1 MPFFGVIVIVTLHVP
16 VRSPMSCGVSK
27 RQINFD
33 AFATETLILEF
44 RAAFNF
50 VRFTSAAMS
59 IVPDDADVAGM
70 LNKSVPATLVPDD
83 ADVAGML
90 SKSVPATFESVDE
103 ARSVSSVT
111 AGASEVD
118 VDVDVDVEELGKL
131 LSDRANK
138 RDIAMSA
145 ISKLEM
151 MSIPFRRNAVAA

>member
-1 MPFFGVIVIVTLHVP
+1 MPFFGVTVIVTLHVP
-16 VRSPMSCGVSK
+16 VRSPMSCGDSK
-27 RQINFD
+27 RHISRD
-33 AFATETLILEF
+33 AFATETLTLEF

-59 IVPDDADVAGM
+59 IVPDDADVAG
-70 LNKSVPATLVPDD
+70 TLY
-83 ADVAGML
+83 
-90 SKSVPATFESVDE
+90 KSVPATFESEDE

-118 VDVDVDVEELGKL
+118 VDVDVEELGKL
-131 LSDRANK
+131 LRDRANK
-138 RDIAMSA
+138 LDMAMSA

>member
-1 MPFFGVIVIVTLHVP
+1 
-16 VRSPMSCGVSK
+16 
-27 RQINFD
+27 
-33 AFATETLILEF
+33 
-44 RAAFNF
+44 
-50 VRFTSAAMS
+50 MS

-90 SKSVPATFESVDE
+90 YKSVPATFESVDE

-118 VDVDVDVEELGKL
+118 VDVDDEELGKL

-138 RDIAMSA
+138 LDMAMSA
-145 ISKLEM
+145 ISILEM

>member
-1 MPFFGVIVIVTLHVP
+1 
-16 VRSPMSCGVSK
+16 MSCGDSK
-27 RQINFD
+27 RHINFD

-59 IVPDDADVAGM
+59 IVPDDADVTGM
-70 LNKSVPATLVPDD
+70 LYKSV
-83 ADVAGML
+83 
-90 SKSVPATFESVDE
+90 SATFESVDE

-118 VDVDVDVEELGKL
+118 VDVDGDVEELGKL

-138 RDIAMSA
+138 LDMAMSA

>member
-90 SKSVPATFESVDE
+90 YKSVPATFESVDE

-111 AGASEVD
+111 AGASE

>member
-1 MPFFGVIVIVTLHVP
+1 MPFFGVTVIVTLHVP
-16 VRSPMSCGVSK
+16 VRSPMSCGDSK
-27 RQINFD
+27 RHINRD
-33 AFATETLILEF
+33 AFATETLTLEF

-59 IVPDDADVAGM
+59 IVPDDADVAGT
-70 LNKSVPATLVPDD
+70 LYKSVPATFESVDE
-83 ADVAGML
+83 ADVTGML
-90 SKSVPATFESVDE
+90 YKSVPATFESVDE

-118 VDVDVDVEELGKL
+118 VDVDVEELGKL
-131 LSDRANK
+131 LRDRANK
-138 RDIAMSA
+138 LDMAMSA

>member
-1 MPFFGVIVIVTLHVP
+1 
-16 VRSPMSCGVSK
+16 MSCGVSK

-59 IVPDDADVAGM
+59 IVPDDADVTGM
-70 LNKSVPATLVPDD
+70 LY
-83 ADVAGML
+83 
-90 SKSVPATFESVDE
+90 KSVPATFESVDE

-118 VDVDVDVEELGKL
+118 VDVEELGKL

-138 RDIAMSA
+138 LDMAMSA

>member
-1 MPFFGVIVIVTLHVP
+1 
-16 VRSPMSCGVSK
+16 
-27 RQINFD
+27 
-33 AFATETLILEF
+33 
-44 RAAFNF
+44 
-50 VRFTSAAMS
+50 MS

-90 SKSVPATFESVDE
+90 YKSVPATFESVDE

>member
-27 RQINFD
+27 LQINFD

-70 LNKSVPATLVPDD
+70 LY
-83 ADVAGML
+83 
-90 SKSVPATFESVDE
+90 KSVPATFESVDE

>member
-1 MPFFGVIVIVTLHVP
+1 
-16 VRSPMSCGVSK
+16 MSCGVSK
-27 RQINFD
+27 RQIDFD

-59 IVPDDADVAGM
+59 IVPDDADVTGM
-70 LNKSVPATLVPDD
+70 LY
-83 ADVAGML
+83 
-90 SKSVPATFESVDE
+90 KSVPATFESVDE

-118 VDVDVDVEELGKL
+118 VDVDGDVEELGKL

-138 RDIAMSA
+138 LDIAMSA

>member
-16 VRSPMSCGVSK
+16 VRSPMSCGDSK
-27 RQINFD
+27 RHINRD

-59 IVPDDADVAGM
+59 IVPDDSDVTGM
-70 LNKSVPATLVPDD
+70 LY
-83 ADVAGML
+83 
-90 SKSVPATFESVDE
+90 KSVPATFESVDE

-118 VDVDVDVEELGKL
+118 VDVDVEELGKL
-131 LSDRANK
+131 LRDRANK
-138 RDIAMSA
+138 LDMAMSA

>member
-1 MPFFGVIVIVTLHVP
+1 
-16 VRSPMSCGVSK
+16 MSCGVSK

-44 RAAFNF
+44 RDAFNF

-59 IVPDDADVAGM
+59 IVPDDADVTGM
-70 LNKSVPATLVPDD
+70 LY
-83 ADVAGML
+83 
-90 SKSVPATFESVDE
+90 KSVPATFESVDE

>member
-1 MPFFGVIVIVTLHVP
+1 
-16 VRSPMSCGVSK
+16 MSCGVSK
-27 RQINFD
+27 RQIDFD

-44 RAAFNF
+44 RATFNF

-59 IVPDDADVAGM
+59 IVPDDADVTGM
-70 LNKSVPATLVPDD
+70 LH
-83 ADVAGML
+83 
-90 SKSVPATFESVDE
+90 KSVPATFESVDE

-118 VDVDVDVEELGKL
+118 VDVDGDVEELGKL

-138 RDIAMSA
+138 LDIAMSA

>member
-1 MPFFGVIVIVTLHVP
+1 
-16 VRSPMSCGVSK
+16 MSCGVSK
-27 RQINFD
+27 RHINFD

-59 IVPDDADVAGM
+59 IVPDDADVTGM
-70 LNKSVPATLVPDD
+70 LYKSV
-83 ADVAGML
+83 
-90 SKSVPATFESVDE
+90 SATFESVDE
-103 ARSVSSVT
+103 ARSVSSVS

>member
-1 MPFFGVIVIVTLHVP
+1 
-16 VRSPMSCGVSK
+16 MSCGVSK
-27 RQINFD
+27 RHINLD

-59 IVPDDADVAGM
+59 IVPDDADVTGM
-70 LNKSVPATLVPDD
+70 LY
-83 ADVAGML
+83 
-90 SKSVPATFESVDE
+90 KSVPATFESVDE

-111 AGASEVD
+111 AGASE

>member
-59 IVPDDADVAGM
+59 IVPDDADVTGM
-70 LNKSVPATLVPDD
+70 LY
-83 ADVAGML
+83 
-90 SKSVPATFESVDE
+90 KSVPATFESVDE

>member
-1 MPFFGVIVIVTLHVP
+1 
-16 VRSPMSCGVSK
+16 MSCGVSK
-27 RQINFD
+27 RHISRD

-59 IVPDDADVAGM
+59 IVPDDADVTGM
-70 LNKSVPATLVPDD
+70 LY
-83 ADVAGML
+83 
-90 SKSVPATFESVDE
+90 KSVPATFESVDE
-103 ARSVSSVT
+103 ARSVSSVS

-131 LSDRANK
+131 LSERANK
-138 RDIAMSA
+138 LDMAMSA

>member
-1 MPFFGVIVIVTLHVP
+1 
-16 VRSPMSCGVSK
+16 MSCGVSK

-59 IVPDDADVAGM
+59 IVPDDADVTGM
-70 LNKSVPATLVPDD
+70 LY
-83 ADVAGML
+83 
-90 SKSVPATFESVDE
+90 KSVPATFESVDE

-118 VDVDVDVEELGKL
+118 VDVDVEEMGKL

-138 RDIAMSA
+138 LDMAMSA